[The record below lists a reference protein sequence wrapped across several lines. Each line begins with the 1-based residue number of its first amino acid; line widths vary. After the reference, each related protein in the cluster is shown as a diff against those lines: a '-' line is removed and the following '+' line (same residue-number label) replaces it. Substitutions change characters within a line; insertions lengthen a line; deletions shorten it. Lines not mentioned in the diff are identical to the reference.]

1 MCATTNLYREAAD
14 FLALWQECPR
24 LRSAIRFGNESCD
37 NSYTI
42 IEANVTI
49 TRVNFLI
56 VKLLV
61 RNCASHVNNSLKTLN
76 KIMNTKPFDR
86 SVGTVIKILNEPIV
100 IKNNKLLMSCIVN
113 DCLIDRIPLRYF
125 RRLSNYRELSDFNS
139 FTKRVYR
146 TQNFIELH
154 QLLQGKTVKV
164 VAKTILSNGAT
175 APIFELIKG

>member
-1 MCATTNLYREAAD
+1 MCATTNLYREATD
-14 FLALWQECPR
+14 FLELWQECPR
-24 LRSAIRFGNESCD
+24 LRSAIRFGNESC
-37 NSYTI
+37 NNYESKF
-42 IEANVTI
+42 
-49 TRVNFLI
+49 FLI

-61 RNCASHVNNSLKTLN
+61 RNCASHVNNSLTITNKT
-76 KIMNTKPFDR
+76 MNTKPFDR

-154 QLLQGKTVKV
+154 QLLQGKTIKV

-175 APIFELIKG
+175 APIFELIKGWNYFAKK

>member
-1 MCATTNLYREAAD
+1 MCATTNLYREATD
-14 FLALWQECPR
+14 FLELWQECPR

-49 TRVNFLI
+49 TRVNF
-56 VKLLV
+56 
-61 RNCASHVNNSLKTLN
+61 SHRKVTRKELRIAHKQFINDYKQNHEY
-76 KIMNTKPFDR
+76 KPFDR

-154 QLLQGKTVKV
+154 QLLQGKTIKV

>member
-1 MCATTNLYREAAD
+1 MPCCATTNLYREATD
-14 FLALWQECPR
+14 FLELWQECPR

-37 NSYTI
+37 NYES
-42 IEANVTI
+42 
-49 TRVNFLI
+49 
-56 VKLLV
+56 KLFS
-61 RNCASHVNNSLKTLN
+61 SHINNSLTITN

-154 QLLQGKTVKV
+154 QLLQGKTIKV

>member
-1 MCATTNLYREAAD
+1 MWQFLHYYRS
-14 FLALWQECPR
+14 EC
-24 LRSAIRFGNESCD
+24 
-37 NSYTI
+37 
-42 IEANVTI
+42 
-49 TRVNFLI
+49 
-56 VKLLV
+56 
-61 RNCASHVNNSLKTLN
+61 NNSLTITNKT
-76 KIMNTKPFDR
+76 MNTKPFDR

-154 QLLQGKTVKV
+154 QLLQGKTIKV

-175 APIFELIKG
+175 APIFELIKGWNYFAKK

>member
-1 MCATTNLYREAAD
+1 
-14 FLALWQECPR
+14 
-24 LRSAIRFGNESCD
+24 
-37 NSYTI
+37 
-42 IEANVTI
+42 
-49 TRVNFLI
+49 
-56 VKLLV
+56 
-61 RNCASHVNNSLKTLN
+61 
-76 KIMNTKPFDR
+76 MNTKPFDR

-154 QLLQGKTVKV
+154 QLLQGKTIKV

-175 APIFELIKG
+175 APNHKLAEFMIKEARVLQAEATRESPSRQKLIKNAEIIGNAYRERYR

>member
-1 MCATTNLYREAAD
+1 
-14 FLALWQECPR
+14 
-24 LRSAIRFGNESCD
+24 
-37 NSYTI
+37 
-42 IEANVTI
+42 
-49 TRVNFLI
+49 
-56 VKLLV
+56 
-61 RNCASHVNNSLKTLN
+61 
-76 KIMNTKPFDR
+76 MNTKPFDR

-154 QLLQGKTVKV
+154 QLLQGKTNKV
-164 VAKTILSNGAT
+164 VAKTFLSNGAT

>member
-1 MCATTNLYREAAD
+1 MCATTNLYREATD
-14 FLALWQECPR
+14 FLELWQECPR

-49 TRVNFLI
+49 TRVNF
-56 VKLLV
+56 
-61 RNCASHVNNSLKTLN
+61 SHRKVTRKELRIAHNNSLTITN

-154 QLLQGKTVKV
+154 QLLQGKTIKV

>member
-1 MCATTNLYREAAD
+1 
-14 FLALWQECPR
+14 
-24 LRSAIRFGNESCD
+24 
-37 NSYTI
+37 
-42 IEANVTI
+42 
-49 TRVNFLI
+49 
-56 VKLLV
+56 
-61 RNCASHVNNSLKTLN
+61 
-76 KIMNTKPFDR
+76 MNTKPFDR

-146 TQNFIELH
+146 TQHFIELNP
-154 QLLQGKTVKV
+154 LLQGKTIKV
-164 VAKTILSNGAT
+164 VAKTILANGAT

>member
-1 MCATTNLYREAAD
+1 MCATTNLYREATD
-14 FLALWQECPR
+14 FLELWQECPR

-37 NSYTI
+37 NSL
-42 IEANVTI
+42 TI
-49 TRVNFLI
+49 T
-56 VKLLV
+56 
-61 RNCASHVNNSLKTLN
+61 N

-154 QLLQGKTVKV
+154 QLLQGKTIKV

>member
-1 MCATTNLYREAAD
+1 MCATTNLYREATD
-14 FLALWQECPR
+14 FLELWQEYPR
-24 LRSAIRFGNESCD
+24 LHSAIRFGNESCD

-49 TRVNFLI
+49 TRVNF
-56 VKLLV
+56 
-61 RNCASHVNNSLKTLN
+61 SHRKVTRKELHINNSLTITN

-139 FTKRVYR
+139 FTKRVYH

-164 VAKTILSNGAT
+164 VAKTVLSNGAT